1 MKVYVVFDNKMKSI
15 VTIHSTK
22 RSAEESIG
30 MRKDFQVVEEYEV
43 INADTKFK
51 SITETQERVYEPKHM
66 DSYMPFGKYQGKRI
80 DEVIEDD
87 PKYIQWA
94 SDNLNFSIDE
104 ECQEFLQ
111 EMLAMKGTK

>member
-30 MRKDFQVVEEYEV
+30 MRKDFQIVEEYEV

-51 SITETQERVYEPKHM
+51 SITETQERVYDPKHM
-66 DSYMPFGKYQGKRI
+66 DSYMPFGKYQGIRI
-80 DEVIEDD
+80 DELIERD
-87 PKYIQWA
+87 PKYIKWA
-94 SDNLNFSIDE
+94 IDNLNFSIDE

>member
-51 SITETQERVYEPKHM
+51 SITETQERVYDPKHM
-66 DSYMPFGKYQGKRI
+66 DSYMPFGKYQGIRI
-80 DEVIEDD
+80 DELIERD
-87 PKYIQWA
+87 PKYIKWA
-94 SDNLNFSIDE
+94 VDNLNFSIDE

-111 EMLAMKGTK
+111 EMLAVKE

>member
-1 MKVYVVFDNKMKSI
+1 MKVYVVFDDKMKSI

-30 MRKDFQVVEEYEV
+30 MRKDFQVIEEYEV
-43 INADTKFK
+43 IDADTKFK

-80 DEVIEDD
+80 DEVIEED

-94 SDNLNFSIDE
+94 MDILNFSIDE
-104 ECQEFLQ
+104 ECQEFLE